1 MLAFT
6 ENDFLRDKTT
16 TVYES
21 HNTVTDTRTGEILYE
36 EHSSKKR
43 TSEEPDFIKVYYRA
57 MMAVNGLDEIPLDFL
72 MALSSQIGFT
82 NGDRIL
88 FYNNKATRRE
98 ISEYCHI
105 GDNMTQKYIRR
116 CVAKGVI
123 FTTRDRGV
131 YEVNPW
137 LIAKGKWAHI
147 KELQANFSFVDG
159 KWTRT
164 IAQETDD
171 E

>member
-1 MLAFT
+1 
-6 ENDFLRDKTT
+6 
-16 TVYES
+16 
-21 HNTVTDTRTGEILYE
+21 
-36 EHSSKKR
+36 
-43 TSEEPDFIKVYYRA
+43 
-57 MMAVNGLDEIPLDFL
+57 
-72 MALSSQIGFT
+72 
-82 NGDRIL
+82 
-88 FYNNKATRRE
+88 
-98 ISEYCHI
+98 
-105 GDNMTQKYIRR
+105 MTQKYIRR